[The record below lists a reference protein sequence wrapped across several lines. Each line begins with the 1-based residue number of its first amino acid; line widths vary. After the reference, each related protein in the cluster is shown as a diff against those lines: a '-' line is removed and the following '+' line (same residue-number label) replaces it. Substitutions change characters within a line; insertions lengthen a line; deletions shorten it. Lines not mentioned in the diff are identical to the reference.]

1 MAEQQSEKALSVNRQ
16 AGYNYHLQERFE
28 AGIVLTGTEVKSAR
42 EGRVNLRDGYA
53 TLKDGEVWLVNAH
66 ISPYTH
72 GNIYN
77 HDPLRSRKLLL
88 HKEEIRRLLGK
99 VRERGFTLV
108 PTRMYLKKGRIKVEV
123 ALAKGK
129 RQYDKRETERRREAD
144 KEARAAI
151 RSRKQI

>member
-1 MAEQQSEKALSVNRQ
+1 MAEQQGEKALSVNRQ
-16 AGYNYHLQERFE
+16 AGHNYHLQERFE

-42 EGRVNLRDGYA
+42 EGRVNLRDSYA
-53 TLKDGEVWLVNAH
+53 ALKDGEVWLMNSH

-129 RQYDKRETERRREAD
+129 REYDKRETERRREAD

-151 RSRKQI
+151 RSRKQT